1 MFGTVFA
8 IYKENDNDM
17 ETEIIKEDY
26 HYVLYDAEGNE
37 SEPIYGENMLKDMVK
52 KGKFKVKIITGWDG
66 RGPSSWVTYRT
77 EEHKIAKVLKITYKH
92 VKETEEIEYG
102 LL

>member
-1 MFGTVFA
+1 
-8 IYKENDNDM
+8 M

-26 HYVLYDAEGNE
+26 YYVLYDAEGNE

-66 RGPSSWVTYRT
+66 RGPSSWATYRT

-92 VKETEEIEYG
+92 VKETEEIEYE
-102 LL
+102 LH